1 MLKAIKA
8 LLLFLFLFI
17 ILLFSI
23 LFSGIKINSFSF
35 SNLFV
40 SQFYIKLDKKLI
52 VKVDKIEF
60 TSKKSEVKSSI
71 EDLKKN
77 IELLP
82 SIINFFQE
90 VDIKN
95 LKIDGNEFSIF
106 IDNDDLYL
114 VAKGDIITDNVDK
127 QENKIYIIVDV
138 DNVRVETETISNTHN
153 NTYYDVNI
161 FVGSNDYSIT
171 KEEFNFFYNEIIKI
185 FSEQSFN
192 IDYNNKNLDVFTVD
206 KPRYRSSVKTE
217 NDRIGYI
224 ILRFSHFYSNK
235 IRI

>member
-1 MLKAIKA
+1 MNDIQFKELIELHINKELNKV
-8 LLLFLFLFI
+8 FENEPCYEYFKDSYI
-17 ILLFSI
+17 IQENKYNIPL
-23 LFSGIKINSFSF
+23 NSSLQVF
-35 SNLFV
+35 
-40 SQFYIKLDKKLI
+40 
-52 VKVDKIEF
+52 
-60 TSKKSEVKSSI
+60 
-71 EDLKKN
+71 N
-77 IELLP
+77 IEEINYEDNYI
-82 SIINFFQE
+82 SIVNVNNLQFPLVNKIYVNYNLE
-90 VDIKN
+90 IDIDN
-95 LKIDGNEFSIF
+95 VEDNKIYFK
-106 IDNDDLYL
+106 DNDDLYL

>member
-1 MLKAIKA
+1 MNDIQFKELIELHINNELNKTFENESCYEHFKDSYVIQENKYN
-8 LLLFLFLFI
+8 LPLNNSLQVFNIEDIDYENGYVSI
-17 ILLFSI
+17 I
-23 LFSGIKINSFSF
+23 NVN
-35 SNLFV
+35 NL
-40 SQFYIKLDKKLI
+40 QFPL
-52 VKVDKIEF
+52 VDKIY
-60 TSKKSEVKSSI
+60 V
-71 EDLKKN
+71 N
-77 IELLP
+77 Y
-82 SIINFFQE
+82 
-90 VDIKN
+90 N
-95 LKIDGNEFSIF
+95 LEIKIDNVENNKIYFR
-106 IDNDDLYL
+106 DNDDLYL
-114 VAKGDIITDNVDK
+114 VAKGDIITDNVNK

>member
-1 MLKAIKA
+1 MTGVQTCA
-8 LLLFLFLFI
+8 LPIFI
-17 ILLFSI
+17 QENKYNLPLN
-23 LFSGIKINSFSF
+23 NSLQVF
-35 SNLFV
+35 N
-40 SQFYIKLDKKLI
+40 
-52 VKVDKIEF
+52 
-60 TSKKSEVKSSI
+60 I
-71 EDLKKN
+71 EDIDYEN
-77 IELLP
+77 GYV
-82 SIINFFQE
+82 SIIN
-90 VDIKN
+90 VNN
-95 LKIDGNEFSIF
+95 LQFPLVNKIYVSYNLEIKIDNVENNKIYFR
-106 IDNDDLYL
+106 DNDDLYL
-114 VAKGDIITDNVDK
+114 VAKEDIITDNVNK
-127 QENKIYIIVDV
+127 HENKIYIIVDV

>member
-1 MLKAIKA
+1 MNDIQFKELIELHINKELNKV
-8 LLLFLFLFI
+8 FENEPCYEHFKDSYI
-17 ILLFSI
+17 IQENKYNIPL
-23 LFSGIKINSFSF
+23 N
-35 SNLFV
+35 SNLQVF
-40 SQFYIKLDKKLI
+40 
-52 VKVDKIEF
+52 
-60 TSKKSEVKSSI
+60 
-71 EDLKKN
+71 N
-77 IELLP
+77 IEEINYEDNYI
-82 SIINFFQE
+82 SIVNVNNLQFPLVNKIYVNYNLE
-90 VDIKN
+90 IDIDN
-95 LKIDGNEFSIF
+95 VEDNKIYFK
-106 IDNDDLYL
+106 DNDDLYL
-114 VAKGDIITDNVDK
+114 IAKGDIVTDNVDK

>member
-1 MLKAIKA
+1 MNDIQFKELIELHINNKLNKTFENEPCYEHFKDNYVIQENKYN
-8 LLLFLFLFI
+8 LPLNNSLQVFNIEDIDYENGYISI
-17 ILLFSI
+17 I
-23 LFSGIKINSFSF
+23 NVN
-35 SNLFV
+35 NL
-40 SQFYIKLDKKLI
+40 QFPL
-52 VKVDKIEF
+52 VDKIYVNYNLE
-60 TSKKSEVKSSI
+60 I
-71 EDLKKN
+71 N
-77 IELLP
+77 IDNVE
-82 SIINFFQE
+82 N
-90 VDIKN
+90 N
-95 LKIDGNEFSIF
+95 KIYFR
-106 IDNDDLYL
+106 DNDDLYL
-114 VAKGDIITDNVDK
+114 VAKGDIITNNVDK

>member
-1 MLKAIKA
+1 MNDIQFKELIELHINKELNKV
-8 LLLFLFLFI
+8 FKNEPCYEHFKDSYI
-17 ILLFSI
+17 IQENKYNIPL
-23 LFSGIKINSFSF
+23 N
-35 SNLFV
+35 SNLQVF
-40 SQFYIKLDKKLI
+40 
-52 VKVDKIEF
+52 
-60 TSKKSEVKSSI
+60 
-71 EDLKKN
+71 N
-77 IELLP
+77 IEEINYEDNYI
-82 SIINFFQE
+82 SIVNVNNLQFPLVNKIYVNYNLE
-90 VDIKN
+90 IDIDN
-95 LKIDGNEFSIF
+95 VEDNKIYFK
-106 IDNDDLYL
+106 DNDDLYL

>member
-1 MLKAIKA
+1 MITK
-8 LLLFLFLFI
+8 
-17 ILLFSI
+17 
-23 LFSGIKINSFSF
+23 
-35 SNLFV
+35 
-40 SQFYIKLDKKLI
+40 FY
-52 VKVDKIEF
+52 
-60 TSKKSEVKSSI
+60 
-71 EDLKKN
+71 
-77 IELLP
+77 
-82 SIINFFQE
+82 
-90 VDIKN
+90 
-95 LKIDGNEFSIF
+95 
-106 IDNDDLYL
+106 DDLYL

>member
-1 MLKAIKA
+1 MNDIQFKELIELHINNELNKTFENEPCYEYFKDSYVIQENKYN
-8 LLLFLFLFI
+8 LPLNNSLQVFNIEDIDYENGYVSI
-17 ILLFSI
+17 I
-23 LFSGIKINSFSF
+23 NVN
-35 SNLFV
+35 NL
-40 SQFYIKLDKKLI
+40 QFPL
-52 VKVDKIEF
+52 VDKIY
-60 TSKKSEVKSSI
+60 V
-71 EDLKKN
+71 N
-77 IELLP
+77 Y
-82 SIINFFQE
+82 
-90 VDIKN
+90 N
-95 LKIDGNEFSIF
+95 LEIKIDNVENNKIYFR
-106 IDNDDLYL
+106 DNDDLYL